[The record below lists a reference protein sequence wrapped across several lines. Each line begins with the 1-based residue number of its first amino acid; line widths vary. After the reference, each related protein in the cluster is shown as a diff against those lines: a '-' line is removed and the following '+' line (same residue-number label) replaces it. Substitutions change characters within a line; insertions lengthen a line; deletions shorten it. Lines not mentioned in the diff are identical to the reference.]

1 MTVPAVQDRGQ
12 PLSIRPINHLDLTRT
27 RGFWGALSVNPEHPR
42 LQGGRTPL
50 SGGCVEHT

>member
-1 MTVPAVQDRGQ
+1 VQDRGQ